1 MYLYTHFLVGILIQ
15 KLFFHFFPPTSLI
28 WVIVCVLSFL
38 SHWIVDLFSYIT
50 FHPDETYSE
59 RFPKDRFKLF
69 VDIMSVPITAFVV
82 IYFTFFSQ
90 PNFQFFSGFISPD
103 CYIFSMISAW
113 FVDVIDW
120 EIVRRLAKH
129 EIISKDYFSTGILHR
144 TINKFRETI
153 FPWFPNWRD
162 KKWAYSIDV
171 GITGTLATIVFLI

>member
-1 MYLYTHFLVGILIQ
+1 MGILIQ
-15 KLFFHFFPPTSLI
+15 KTLFRFFTPTPLVWI
-28 WVIVCVLSFL
+28 IVMILSFL
-38 SHWIVDLFSYIT
+38 SHWLIDSFTYLT

-69 VDIMSVPITAFVV
+69 VDILSVPITAFIL

-90 PNFQFFSGFISPD
+90 SSFQFFSGFISAE
-103 CYIFSMISAW
+103 CYIFSMLSAW

-129 EIISKDYFSTGILHR
+129 EIISKEYYSLGIIHK

-153 FPWFPNWRD
+153 FPWFPNWHG
-162 KKWAYSIDV
+162 KSN
-171 GITGTLATIVFLI
+171 